1 MADAFD
7 PTSRHLSLAWEGAP
21 DLSPSHRWVL
31 GGLVLVAHVAA
42 AVHILNARSAE
53 PPLSEAPPLM
63 VAMIAPELSP
73 VRPATV
79 ALPVPPAP
87 EVAPPKPVAPQ
98 PVVLS
103 SKAPTANAMAAPP
116 EVSKPITKADA
127 APVATP
133 APASPTAAA
142 VAAAPEAPAT
152 PPVPPAPLPP
162 KQITASAVRYVVPPQ
177 QVYPETSRRLGES
190 GKVGLRVLVDEHG
203 RAVDVQVTQPSG
215 YSRLD
220 QSAVAA
226 MKAAR
231 FAPYLENG
239 VPRSVW
245 APATITYDLQD

>member
-1 MADAFD
+1 MADAID
-7 PTSRHLSLAWEGAP
+7 TTPRHLSLAWGGAS
-21 DLSPSHRWVL
+21 DLSPTQRWAL
-31 GGLVLVAHVAA
+31 GALVLAAHVVA
-42 AVHILNARSAE
+42 AVHVLESPPAE
-53 PPLSEAPPLM
+53 PAPAEAPPLM
-63 VAMIAPELSP
+63 VSMIAPEITPEPPRAL
-73 VRPATV
+73 ATPTP
-79 ALPVPPAP
+79 PVPQA
-87 EVAPPKPVAPQ
+87 APPKPTAPQ

-103 SKAPTANAMAAPP
+103 SKAPSANVLAAPP
-116 EVSKPITKADA
+116 EVPKAVTRADATPLPMPAPAAPA
-127 APVATP
+127 APVG
-133 APASPTAAA
+133 
-142 VAAAPEAPAT
+142 AAPEAPPS

-190 GKVGLRVLVDEHG
+190 GKVSLRVLVDEHG
-203 RAVDVQVTQPSG
+203 RAVEVQVTQSSG

-226 MKAAR
+226 MRAAR

>member
-1 MADAFD
+1 MADAPD
-7 PTSRHLSLAWEGAP
+7 TTSRHLSLAWGGAS
-21 DLSPSHRWVL
+21 DLTRAQRWVL
-31 GGLVLVAHVAA
+31 GGLVLGVHVVAA
-42 AVHILNARSAE
+42 VQLLKARSAE
-53 PPLSEAPPLM
+53 PLPTEAPPLM
-63 VAMIAPELSP
+63 VSMIAPEIHP
-73 VRPATV
+73 VRPSAVVSPTP
-79 ALPVPPAP
+79 PVPD
-87 EVAPPKPVAPQ
+87 VAPPKPVAPQ
-98 PVVLS
+98 AVVLS
-103 SKAPTANAMAAPP
+103 SKAPSANAMAAPL
-116 EVSKPITKADA
+116 EVPRPVTKADA
-127 APVATP
+127 APVAMP
-133 APASPTAAA
+133 APAATAAP
-142 VAAAPEAPAT
+142 VTAAPEAPPA
-152 PPVPPAPLPP
+152 PSVPPATLPP

-203 RAVDVQVTQPSG
+203 RAVEVQVTQPSG

>member
-1 MADAFD
+1 MADALD
-7 PTSRHLSLAWEGAP
+7 STSRQLSLAWGGAP
-21 DLSPSHRWVL
+21 DLSPVQRWALGAVVL
-31 GGLVLVAHVAA
+31 GAHVVA
-42 AVHILNARSAE
+42 AVHILKARSSE
-53 PPLSEAPPLM
+53 PLPAEAPPLM
-63 VAMIAPELSP
+63 VAMIAPETQPS
-73 VRPATV
+73 RPAAVT
-79 ALPVPPAP
+79 PPAP
-87 EVAPPKPVAPQ
+87 PSPELAPPKPAAPQ

-103 SKAPTANAMAAPP
+103 SKAPSANAMAAPP
-116 EVSKPITKADA
+116 EVPKPVTKTDA

-133 APASPTAAA
+133 APAAPTAP
-142 VAAAPEAPAT
+142 VATAPEAPPA
-152 PPVPPAPLPP
+152 PPVPAAPLPP
-162 KQITASAVRYVVPPQ
+162 KQITASSVRYVVPPQ

-203 RAVDVQVTQPSG
+203 RAVEVQITQPSG

>member
-1 MADAFD
+1 MADALD
-7 PTSRHLSLAWEGAP
+7 TTPRHLSLAWGGAS
-21 DLSPSHRWVL
+21 DLTSSQRWVL
-31 GGLVLVAHVAA
+31 GGLVLGAHVVA
-42 AVHILNARSAE
+42 AVHLLKARPAE
-53 PPLSEAPPLM
+53 PLPTEAPPLM
-63 VAMIAPELSP
+63 VSMIAPEINP
-73 VRPATV
+73 VRPTAE
-79 ALPVPPAP
+79 VPPKPPVAD
-87 EVAPPKPVAPQ
+87 VAPPKPLAPQ
-98 PVVLS
+98 PVILS
-103 SKAPTANAMAAPP
+103 SRAPSANPMSAPP
-116 EVSKPITKADA
+116 EVPKAVTKSEA
-127 APVATP
+127 APVAMP
-133 APASPTAAA
+133 APAATAAP
-142 VAAAPEAPAT
+142 VAAAPEAPPA

-203 RAVDVQVTQPSG
+203 RAVEVQITQPSG

-220 QSAVAA
+220 QSAVSA